1 MLKEI
6 GKEKKWVITFSN
18 GYCGCDVE
26 EEFVGTYDEA
36 VEFANERLP
45 EYAEDY
51 THIAFGWNEEYTEEE
66 YEDYLED
73 CSYDI
78 EESEEEDD

>member
-1 MLKEI
+1 MKME
-6 GKEKKWVITFSN
+6 ETKWLITFYN
-18 GYCGCDVE
+18 GYCGCDIE
-26 EEFVGTYDEA
+26 EKFEGTRKEAEAWADEH
-36 VEFANERLP
+36 LP

-66 YEDYLED
+66 YEEYLED

-78 EESEEEDD
+78 TPLKDDD